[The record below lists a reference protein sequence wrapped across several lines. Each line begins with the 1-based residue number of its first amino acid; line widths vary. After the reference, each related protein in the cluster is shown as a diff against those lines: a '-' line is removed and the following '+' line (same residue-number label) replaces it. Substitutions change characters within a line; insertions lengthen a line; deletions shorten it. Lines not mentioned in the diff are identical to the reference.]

1 MTGKAG
7 RPRGN
12 SGARQQLIVAARQ
25 TFTALPYEK
34 VSTRMIAEE
43 AGVSPALI
51 NYYFGGKAGLFE
63 QMLRET
69 IEPVRKFLD
78 SASDNPRENPI
89 PVEVFMRTF
98 YSVFIPNPDLP
109 KLIMRVMSDPSASQI
124 STIENLLKDM
134 IGRVQRYLFSNTG
147 SLQGVKSDMDPL
159 EAKMTVMSLTILPF
173 VAPKSI
179 LELHG
184 FSLDED
190 FLNSLLEHN
199 IRVLK
204 TGMLDCG
211 LEN

>member
-1 MTGKAG
+1 MTAKAG

-12 SGARQQLIVAARQ
+12 SGARQQLIIAARQ
-25 TFTALPYEK
+25 MFTVLPYEK
-34 VSTRMIAEE
+34 VSTRMIAED

-69 IEPVRKFLD
+69 LEPVRNFLD
-78 SASDNPRENPI
+78 SVPDNTREHTNPI
-89 PVEVFMRTF
+89 EVFMRTF

-124 STIENLLKDM
+124 SAIESLLKDM

-204 TGMLDCG
+204 TGMLDCE
-211 LEN
+211 LES